1 MKIEESLQIVNMLH
15 SAYPQDRKATREDL
29 LARAEAY
36 SVALADYDIET
47 VRRAAQHCIATNKWH
62 PTTAEL
68 INEVKRAY
76 LATPGASVTPITTAE
91 PIEDEA
97 LDEYLDAFCQ
107 WIGFGGEE
115 NDDIELPKG
124 VLRYEE

>member
-1 MKIEESLQIVNMLH
+1 MTTKEALIIVNLLH
-15 SAYPQDRKATREDL
+15 AAYPQDRKATTAEL
-29 LARAEAY
+29 YQRAESYA
-36 SVALADYDIET
+36 VALADYDLET

-91 PIEDEA
+91 PIEDED

>member
-76 LATPGASVTPITTAE
+76 LSTPGASVTPITTAE